1 MLQLNSHCAPAGGT
15 RLLTAMLHATIDPR
29 ASFNDRVE
37 GLLVTGCRELQ
48 LSIGIVAEINSDDY
62 EVRHLW
68 TDLDLP
74 LEVGARFDLGRTY
87 CRETMAAAGPVGFH
101 HAAESCW
108 ASHPA
113 YADFG
118 LEAYLGAPIYVDER
132 LWGTLNF
139 SSPQPRAR
147 DFSAVEHEFAHL
159 MALWL
164 GQQIHRR
171 AVEQSLRHREAE
183 LAAMNAASPLGMFLT
198 DADGFCSQVNERYQA
213 LTGLSLLQCL
223 GTGWTAAIHPDD
235 RQRVFREWHEAAE
248 LQTMYNSDIRYMRPD
263 GTVIWANVKAAPM
276 KDGDTVVGYVGT
288 VDDVTARKRAEDEL
302 KRIASHDDLTGLPN
316 RTLLED
322 RYQQAALRSERSRHP
337 AHGILVLDFDG
348 FKAVNDGLGHRYGDL
363 LLIEIAK
370 RLQDSLRQTDTTAR
384 EVMDPFTCRTGGDEF
399 VVLLNDLAFPSD
411 ATLVAER
418 LLARLAEPYHLEDE
432 TVRVTASIGIAV
444 AGRCRESLEQM
455 QHRADVAMYQAKE
468 AGRNRAIMADD
479 VSDQPAADLQQP
491 ECSAEFSAVGPR

>member
-1 MLQLNSHCAPAGGT
+1 MLHLNSHCAPSSGT

-29 ASFNDRVE
+29 TTFQDRVR
-37 GLLVTGCRELQ
+37 GLLSTGCRELQ
-48 LSIGIVAEINSDDY
+48 LSLGIVAEVNDDDY
-62 EVRHLW
+62 VVRHLW
-68 TDLDLP
+68 TDLNLP
-74 LEVGARFDLGRTY
+74 LETGARFDLGRTY
-87 CRETMAAAGPVGFH
+87 CRETLDAGGPVGFH
-101 HAAESCW
+101 HAGESHW

-118 LEAYLGAPIYVDER
+118 LEAYLGAPIYVDGR

-147 DFSAVEHEFAHL
+147 DFSAVEHEFVHL

-164 GQQIHRR
+164 GQKIHRR
-171 AVEQSLRHREAE
+171 AVEQALRHREAE

-198 DADGFCSQVNERYQA
+198 DADGFCSQVNERYQE
-213 LTGLSLLQCL
+213 LSGLSLLQCL

-235 RQRVFREWHEAAE
+235 RQRVFREWHEVAA
-248 LQTMYNSDIRYMRPD
+248 LQEIYNSDIRYMRPD

-288 VDDVTARKRAEDEL
+288 VDDVTARKLAEDEL
-302 KRIASHDDLTGLPN
+302 KRIASHDSLTGLPN
-316 RTLLED
+316 RSLLED
-322 RYQQAALRSERSRHP
+322 RYEQAALRSARSGHP

-370 RLQDSLRQTDTTAR
+370 RLQNMLRETDTSCR
-384 EVMDPFTCRTGGDEF
+384 EVTDPFTCRTGGDEF
-399 VVLLNDLAFPSD
+399 VVLLNDLAHPTD

-418 LLARLAEPYHLEDE
+418 LLTRLAEPYELEGE
-432 TVRVTASIGIAV
+432 VVHVTASIGIAV
-444 AGRCRESLEQM
+444 AGRQRESLEEM
-455 QHRADVAMYQAKE
+455 QHRADVAMYRAKA

-479 VSDQPAADLQQP
+479 AGQPVAEGHRDQ
-491 ECSAEFSAVGPR
+491 CSTELTVVGLR